1 LFISNDFLIT
11 YGGALI
17 LPLSVIEG
25 PFVALLSGFLSA
37 QGYIAWYV
45 ATGLL
50 LAGDLIGDVLYYWLG
65 RSGAAPLARV
75 AGWLGVRREISP
87 QTQQGLTEN
96 AVRMWLIGKWT
107 HSIGFIVLIGS
118 GMLRLPLARFMLVN
132 LLAGVPKVALL
143 FGIGYFAG
151 DHLPRLERHLVLITT
166 TLCAVGIA
174 AAVLVL
180 RRAGRIRA
188 DEPSR

>member
-1 LFISNDFLIT
+1 MLISNGFLVT

-17 LPLSVIEG
+17 LPLSLVEG
-25 PFVALLSGFLSA
+25 PFVAILTGFLSA
-37 QGYIAWYV
+37 QGYFAWYV
-45 ATGLL
+45 AIGLL
-50 LAGDLIGDVLYYWLG
+50 LGGDLIGDVLYYWLG

-75 AGWLGVRREISP
+75 ARWLGVRREISP
-87 QTQQGLTEN
+87 QTQRGLTEN

-118 GMLRLPLARFMLVN
+118 GMLKLPLPRFVIVN
-132 LLAGVPKVALL
+132 VLAAIPKVALL

-166 TLCAVGIA
+166 LLCALGVA
-174 AAVLVL
+174 AIVLVL
-180 RRAGRIRA
+180 RRAGRARA
-188 DEPSR
+188 GEPSQ